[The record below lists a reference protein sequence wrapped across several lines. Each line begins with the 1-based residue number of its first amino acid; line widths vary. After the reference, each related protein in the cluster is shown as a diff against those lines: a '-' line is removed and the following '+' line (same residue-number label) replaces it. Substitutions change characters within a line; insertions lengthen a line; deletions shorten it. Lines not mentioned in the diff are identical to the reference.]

1 MSDNYEVVV
10 DAHYPWEHKLMKGVI
25 YMSKIYIR
33 TSDIFNIEDAK
44 KRMMYFNFCHEKAL
58 KCGLTCKCHIEGK
71 NTTLFME
78 GSKLQYI
85 KYYLAT
91 LLKTKYKTDGIK
103 RLISI
108 IFT

>member
-1 MSDNYEVVV
+1 MR
-10 DAHYPWEHKLMKGVI
+10 
-25 YMSKIYIR
+25 KIYIR

-44 KRMMYFNFCHEKAL
+44 KRMTYFNFCHEKAL
-58 KCGLTCKCHIEGK
+58 KCRITCKCHIDGK

-91 LLKTKYKTDGIK
+91 LLKTRYKTDCIK

>member
-1 MSDNYEVVV
+1 
-10 DAHYPWEHKLMKGVI
+10 
-25 YMSKIYIR
+25 MSKIYIR
-33 TSDIFNIEDAK
+33 TSDIFNLEDAK
-44 KRMMYFNFCHEKAL
+44 KRMAYFNFCHEKAL
-58 KCGLTCKCHIEGK
+58 KCGLICKCHIEGT

-78 GSKLQYI
+78 GDKLCYI

-91 LLKTKYKTDGIK
+91 LTKTDYKMDGIK

>member
-1 MSDNYEVVV
+1 
-10 DAHYPWEHKLMKGVI
+10 
-25 YMSKIYIR
+25 MSKTYIR
-33 TSDIFNIEDAK
+33 TFDIFNIEGAK
-44 KRMMYFNFCHEKAL
+44 KRMAYFNFCHEKAL

-91 LLKTKYKTDGIK
+91 LLKTEYKMEGIK

>member
-1 MSDNYEVVV
+1 
-10 DAHYPWEHKLMKGVI
+10 
-25 YMSKIYIR
+25 MSKNYIK
-33 TSDIFNIEDAK
+33 TSDVFNIEDAK
-44 KRMMYFNFCHEKAL
+44 KRTAYFNFCREKAL
-58 KCGLTCKCHIEGK
+58 KCGLICDYHIEGK

>member
-1 MSDNYEVVV
+1 
-10 DAHYPWEHKLMKGVI
+10 
-25 YMSKIYIR
+25 MSKTYIR
-33 TSDIFNIEDAK
+33 TFDIFNIEDAK
-44 KRMMYFNFCHEKAL
+44 KRMIYFNFCHEKAL
-58 KCGLTCKCHIEGK
+58 KYGLICKCRIEGK

-91 LLKTKYKTDGIK
+91 LLKTEYKMDGIK

>member
-1 MSDNYEVVV
+1 
-10 DAHYPWEHKLMKGVI
+10 
-25 YMSKIYIR
+25 MSKNYIK

-44 KRMMYFNFCHEKAL
+44 KRTAYFNFCREKAL
-58 KCGLTCKCHIEGK
+58 KCGLICNYHIEGK

-91 LLKTKYKTDGIK
+91 LLANEYKTDGIK
-103 RLISI
+103 RLIKCLI
-108 IFT
+108 I

>member
-1 MSDNYEVVV
+1 
-10 DAHYPWEHKLMKGVI
+10 
-25 YMSKIYIR
+25 MSKNYIK
-33 TSDIFNIEDAK
+33 TSDIFDIKDAK
-44 KRMMYFNFCHEKAL
+44 KRTAYFNFCLEKAL
-58 KCGLTCKCHIEGK
+58 KCGLICDYHIEGK

>member
-1 MSDNYEVVV
+1 
-10 DAHYPWEHKLMKGVI
+10 
-25 YMSKIYIR
+25 MSKNYIR
-33 TSDIFNIEDAK
+33 TSDIFDIEDAK

-58 KCGLTCKCHIEGK
+58 KYGLTCDYHIEGK

-91 LLKTKYKTDGIK
+91 LFKTKYKMDGIK

>member
-1 MSDNYEVVV
+1 
-10 DAHYPWEHKLMKGVI
+10 
-25 YMSKIYIR
+25 MSKIYIR

-44 KRMMYFNFCHEKAL
+44 KRMKYFNFCHEKAL

-91 LLKTKYKTDGIK
+91 LLNTKYKTDGIK

-108 IFT
+108 IFA

>member
-1 MSDNYEVVV
+1 
-10 DAHYPWEHKLMKGVI
+10 MKGDV
-25 YMSKIYIR
+25 YMSKNYIE

-44 KRMMYFNFCHEKAL
+44 KRMAYFDFCREKAL
-58 KCGLTCKCHIEGK
+58 KCGLTCKCHIEGT

-78 GSKLQYI
+78 GDKLCFI

-91 LLKTKYKTDGIK
+91 LSKNVCKMDGIK

-108 IFT
+108 IFA

>member
-1 MSDNYEVVV
+1 
-10 DAHYPWEHKLMKGVI
+10 
-25 YMSKIYIR
+25 MSKIYIK
-33 TSDIFNIEDAK
+33 TSDIFDIEDAK
-44 KRMMYFNFCHEKAL
+44 KRMAYFDFCLEKAL
-58 KCGLTCKCHIEGK
+58 KCGLTCKCHIEGT

-78 GSKLQYI
+78 GDKLCYI

-91 LLKTKYKTDGIK
+91 LLKNEYKMGGIK

>member
-1 MSDNYEVVV
+1 
-10 DAHYPWEHKLMKGVI
+10 
-25 YMSKIYIR
+25 MSKIYIR
-33 TSDIFNIEDAK
+33 TFDIFNIEDAK
-44 KRMMYFNFCHEKAL
+44 KRMKYFNFCHEKAL

-91 LLKTKYKTDGIK
+91 LLANEYKTDGIK
-103 RLISI
+103 RLIKCLI
-108 IFT
+108 I

>member
-1 MSDNYEVVV
+1 
-10 DAHYPWEHKLMKGVI
+10 
-25 YMSKIYIR
+25 MSKNYIR
-33 TSDIFNIEDAK
+33 TFDVFNIEDAK
-44 KRMMYFNFCHEKAL
+44 KRMAYFNFCHEKAL
-58 KCGLTCKCHIEGK
+58 KCGLICKCHIEGT

-78 GSKLQYI
+78 GDKLCYI

-91 LLKTKYKTDGIK
+91 LTKTDYKMDGIK

>member
-1 MSDNYEVVV
+1 
-10 DAHYPWEHKLMKGVI
+10 MKGVI
-25 YMSKIYIR
+25 NMSKNYIK

-44 KRMMYFNFCHEKAL
+44 KRTAYFNFCREKAL
-58 KCGLTCKCHIEGK
+58 KCGLICDYHIEGK

>member
-1 MSDNYEVVV
+1 
-10 DAHYPWEHKLMKGVI
+10 
-25 YMSKIYIR
+25 MSKNYIK

-44 KRMMYFNFCHEKAL
+44 KRTAYFNFCREKAL
-58 KCGLTCKCHIEGK
+58 KFGLICDYHIEGK

>member
-1 MSDNYEVVV
+1 
-10 DAHYPWEHKLMKGVI
+10 
-25 YMSKIYIR
+25 MSKNYIR

-44 KRMMYFNFCHEKAL
+44 KRMIYFNFCREKAL
-58 KCGLTCKCHIEGK
+58 KCGLICKCRIEGEK
-71 NTTLFME
+71 TTLFME

-91 LLKTKYKTDGIK
+91 LLKNEYKTDGIK